1 MPIQPPE
8 RLPRKAVEIEG
19 RAVSFVHASSRWQ
32 IRRERL
38 VLIHGSGCS
47 ADSWRYQVDDLSR
60 EFEVLALDLPGHGG
74 SAPAGDPS
82 VERYAAEVGDVIQR
96 IGRRKIFLVGH
107 SLGGAVALQLAL
119 DQPQLLKGLVL
130 VATAAHLETLA
141 LTPDVLMWAI
151 AALPHKFK
159 GMFFSDLVTKEA
171 LAIARDDVRRCSL
184 ETVLGDFS
192 ASRNFDFKSR
202 LGLLKLPV
210 LIFCGSDDLITPVRY
225 SERLHQGISGSI
237 LELVEKAGHMLPL
250 ESPERVN
257 AAIRKFVHGAKG
269 QRKPWG

>member
-1 MPIQPPE
+1 MPGQPPE
-8 RLPRKAVEIEG
+8 RLPRKVFKIDG
-19 RAVSFVHASSRWQ
+19 RDVGVVHTGGRWA

-47 ADSWRYQVDDLSR
+47 ADSWRYQVDGLLR
-60 EFEVLALDLPGHGG
+60 EFEIVAPDLPGHGA

-82 VERYAAEVGDVIQR
+82 VERYASVVRAVLQR
-96 IGRRKIFLVGH
+96 IGRRKVFLAGH
-107 SLGGAVALQLAL
+107 SLGGAVALQVAL
-119 DQPQLLKGLVL
+119 EAPQLLKGLIL
-130 VATAAHLETLA
+130 VATAAYLDTLA
-141 LTPDVLMWAI
+141 LTPDILLWAI
-151 AALPHKFK
+151 ATLPHKFK

-192 ASRNFDFKSR
+192 ASRKLDFRSR
-202 LGLLKLPV
+202 LGLLKLPA
-210 LIFCGSDDLITPVRY
+210 LILCGSDDLITPVRY
-225 SERLHQGISGSI
+225 SQRLHQQISGST

-257 AAIRKFVHGAKG
+257 AAIRKFVRGI
-269 QRKPWG
+269 

>member
-8 RLPRKAVEIEG
+8 RLPRKVFKIDG
-19 RAVSFVHASSRWQ
+19 RAVSVVHTGGRWP

-47 ADSWRYQVDDLSR
+47 ADSWRYQVDGLWR
-60 EFEVLALDLPGHGG
+60 GLEIVAVDLPGHGG
-74 SAPAGDPS
+74 SAPVGDPS
-82 VERYAAEVGDVIQR
+82 VERYATTVRGVLRQ
-96 IGRRKIFLVGH
+96 IGRRKVFLAGH
-107 SLGGAVALQLAL
+107 SLGGAVALQVAL
-119 DQPQLLKGLVL
+119 EHPQLLKGLIL
-130 VATAAHLETLA
+130 VGTAAHLDTLA
-141 LTPDVLMWAI
+141 LTPDILLWAI

-159 GMFFSDLVTKEA
+159 GMFFSDLVTNEA

-192 ASRNFDFKSR
+192 ASRNVDFRGR
-202 LGLLKLPV
+202 LGLLKLPA
-210 LIFCGSDDLITPVRY
+210 LILCGSDDLITPVRY
-225 SERLHQGISGSI
+225 SERLHREISGSI

-257 AAIRKFVHGAKG
+257 TAIRQFIRGI
-269 QRKPWG
+269 